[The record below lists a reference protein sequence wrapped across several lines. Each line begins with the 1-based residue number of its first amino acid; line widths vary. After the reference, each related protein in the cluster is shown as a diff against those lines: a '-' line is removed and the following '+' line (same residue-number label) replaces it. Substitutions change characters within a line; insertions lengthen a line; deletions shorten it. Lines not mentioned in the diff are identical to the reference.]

1 MKRKT
6 VILIGALALMLSGC
20 SKDAVAD
27 STTETSEIIEST
39 EQVSE
44 TESLEQE
51 TAEMAEISD
60 TETQTHEEMEAEPE
74 YDSFGD
80 ILQVSVDEEGLITLD
95 MGEGE
100 YAELIKSVDRYNAD
114 RSEELKSIEAQ
125 GNDDAFCKVNLH
137 RADKYSLSFLAKN
150 YIEDYEEGPRYQ
162 TFDTYNFDA
171 ATGKQLALED
181 ILTDTDQIDEIIK
194 AQFEKYYSD
203 ETLDEQFFD
212 NTVSENGYQ
221 WVVSYQGIT
230 FYFASEVLGEK
241 EGTPIPVTILFDENP
256 ELFTEK
262 CKDVPRAYAMDM
274 DSKCQYLIDTDG
286 DGDCEKV
293 STLYNVSGY
302 EEIIDAELMIDDR
315 KTVGNLEEG
324 MYNRFSRTY
333 FVHTASDKNFV
344 LIYSEGIYDMMGM
357 YVSFDMSGDSDRIDE
372 SEYLYLRDRRITDP
386 YDIKVNVF
394 DFITEMTTY
403 YGSQKMNEKGMV
415 VEDKEPVYTYS
426 DVYARAYQDIEA
438 AICDEQTGEPTD
450 EKVMIK
456 KEDKVQLISTDG
468 HTWCNVRTE
477 DNKIAR
483 VTFDECDIAEINGD
497 TVFNIVYE

>member
-181 ILTDTDQIDEIIK
+181 ILTDTDQIDEIIR
-194 AQFEKYYSD
+194 FFLKYPF
-203 ETLDEQFFD
+203 L
-212 NTVSENGYQ
+212 
-221 WVVSYQGIT
+221 
-230 FYFASEVLGEK
+230 K
-241 EGTPIPVTILFDENP
+241 H
-256 ELFTEK
+256 
-262 CKDVPRAYAMDM
+262 M
-274 DSKCQYLIDTDG
+274 
-286 DGDCEKV
+286 
-293 STLYNVSGY
+293 
-302 EEIIDAELMIDDR
+302 
-315 KTVGNLEEG
+315 
-324 MYNRFSRTY
+324 
-333 FVHTASDKNFV
+333 
-344 LIYSEGIYDMMGM
+344 
-357 YVSFDMSGDSDRIDE
+357 
-372 SEYLYLRDRRITDP
+372 
-386 YDIKVNVF
+386 
-394 DFITEMTTY
+394 
-403 YGSQKMNEKGMV
+403 
-415 VEDKEPVYTYS
+415 
-426 DVYARAYQDIEA
+426 A
-438 AICDEQTGEPTD
+438 A
-450 EKVMIK
+450 
-456 KEDKVQLISTDG
+456 
-468 HTWCNVRTE
+468 
-477 DNKIAR
+477 
-483 VTFDECDIAEINGD
+483 
-497 TVFNIVYE
+497 